1 MEETANVQENATQE
15 AEVKETKTFTQDEM
29 NKIVSERVK
38 KERAKYEGFDEIKD
52 KAAKF
57 DELQEASKSE
67 LQKAED
73 KATKL
78 EKELNDMKAAESIR
92 KAKATVSEETGIP
105 VELLSG
111 ETEDACKE
119 QANAIKEFVAQ
130 EIERAR
136 MNGYPIVRDAGE
148 SKPLGS
154 HSTRDQFAD
163 WMKNLK

>member
-1 MEETANVQENATQE
+1 MEETANVQEQTTQE

-38 KERAKYEGFDEIKD
+38 KERAKYEGFDEIKN

-73 KATKL
+73 KASKL
-78 EKELNDMKAAESIR
+78 EKELNDMKAAETIR
-92 KAKATVSEETGIP
+92 KAKANVSEETGIP

-111 ETEDACKE
+111 ETEEACKE
-119 QANAIKEFVAQ
+119 QAEAIKQYVAQ
-130 EIERAR
+130 EIERAK
-136 MNGYPIVRDAGE
+136 MNGYPVVRDAGE
-148 SKPLGS
+148 SKPIS
-154 HSTRDQFAD
+154 SNSTRDQFAN
-163 WMKNLK
+163 WMNQLS